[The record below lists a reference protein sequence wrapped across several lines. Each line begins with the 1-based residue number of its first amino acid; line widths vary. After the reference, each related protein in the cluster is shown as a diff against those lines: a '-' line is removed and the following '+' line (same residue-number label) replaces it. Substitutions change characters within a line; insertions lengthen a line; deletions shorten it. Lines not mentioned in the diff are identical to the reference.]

1 MSILRIAS
9 YYANF
14 ETKNDLFVNKSSV
27 KLKNDAGQ
35 LLSSQ
40 PEWEEQK
47 LFRDY
52 PVTFRGGLA
61 IILQCTISI
70 LACSLGFHA
79 ITLVLRKFLK

>member
-1 MSILRIAS
+1 MTGSMSILRIAS

-61 IILQCTISI
+61 IVYTSLVTGKAGSRDFCT
-70 LACSLGFHA
+70 
-79 ITLVLRKFLK
+79 